1 MSGVIPIELAMR
13 ISRIIPYSI
22 FERILKF
29 LSLRNF
35 KILERN
41 TFDILRSVVANKYL
55 TKSNFVLS
63 NYGVWLSKNSTD
75 RTFQLSLLGYRNKL
89 DKILNKVSEPS
100 IFVDIGANQGV
111 FSLLAAKNRNFAEIH
126 AFEPNLKVVQFLEKN
141 FRFNKVHNGI
151 IHKFAI
157 NSKSGTFNFLVP
169 KNHSGAGKLS
179 SKEYNMK
186 IVCVNYEYLNKV
198 FKKLNYFYF
207 VKIDVEGREY
217 IVLKELFKSE
227 IGSHINKIFVEVTFT
242 FQREKEEA
250 YKLLENLGFREVFA
264 KKLNRNVYDIL
275 FVR

>member
-1 MSGVIPIELAMR
+1 MHVVIPIELAMR

-29 LSLRNF
+29 LSLRNT

-41 TFDILRSVVANKYL
+41 TLDILKSVVTNKYL

-75 RTFQLSLLGYRNKL
+75 KTFELSVLGYRNKL

-141 FRFNKVHNGI
+141 FRFNKVQNGI

-157 NSKSGTFNFLVP
+157 NSKSGTFNFLAP

-186 IVCVNYEYLNKV
+186 IVCVNYEYLNKI

-207 VKIDVEGREY
+207 VKIDVEGSEY
-217 IVLKELFKSE
+217 LVLKELFKSE

-242 FQREKEEA
+242 LQCEKEEV

-264 KKLNRNVYDIL
+264 KKLNRNAYDIL